1 MKAETKEEVET
12 TQSGMTTKDKDA
24 IELTRKELLARESIW
39 HDLTCL
45 YCMKKRLTSLRI
57 VIRNRIRHYRW
68 RLYMYITLGINGVAK
83 RIGHYKR
90 RVYGKL

>member
-1 MKAETKEEVET
+1 MKREN
-12 TQSGMTTKDKDA
+12 KDA
-24 IELTRKELLARESIW
+24 IELTRKELLARESIT

-45 YCMKKRLTSLRI
+45 YCMKKRL
-57 VIRNRIRHYRW
+57 
-68 RLYMYITLGINGVAK
+68 YMYITLGINGIAK

>member
-1 MKAETKEEVET
+1 MKREN
-12 TQSGMTTKDKDA
+12 KDA
-24 IELTRKELLARESIW
+24 IELTRKELLARKPMT

-45 YCMKKRLTSLRI
+45 YCMKKRLYMYRH
-57 VIRNRIRHYRW
+57 VIRNRIRHYKW
-68 RLYMYITLGINGVAK
+68 RLYMYITLSINGVAK